1 MMLVMGLYLLPTH
14 THLVY
19 EQSRCFT
26 DGRGGEGIYTQPNPI
41 RSIFSRSVSKKQ
53 VFTWYFS

>member
-19 EQSRCFT
+19 EQSRFFT
-26 DGRGGEGIYTQPNPI
+26 DGRGGARGGGGTPI
-41 RSIFSRSVSKKQ
+41 H
-53 VFTWYFS
+53 

>member
-19 EQSRCFT
+19 EQTRFFT
-26 DGRGGEGIYTQPNPI
+26 EGRGGGGICKQPNPI
-41 RSIFSRSVSKKQ
+41 RSIFSWSVRKKQ
-53 VFTWYFS
+53 VLTWYFS